1 MHRILLSYG
10 TGNSDRRV
18 REKDERQNYNAFW
31 FCFFF
36 CTTSKSLMDMEKQ
49 KGDGLQGD
57 CRPLLPWSWLLLTA
71 FSVLIKMTNIISF
84 TNISAAEWEKSFVFA
99 SLAHP
104 AFEWCCAT
112 GKMLGSKE
120 LLSVPGNVLQGFKLI
135 IKNPSSLII
144 ILCTLASS
152 SQFMWNVNEKNEARN
167 FLSHMSVQQ
176 EKFAS
181 LRSSFLT
188 VAAAVE
194 HFTFYDWSAASVTL
208 EIAHRESCL
217 TLLQTR
223 NEVAIFHFDSI
234 RGCAASVK
242 QQRAS
247 QFAHIRLHSLSWRV
261 LINVN
266 WNEFLGSRS
275 SSSDFL
281 SGHCL

>member
-1 MHRILLSYG
+1 
-10 TGNSDRRV
+10 
-18 REKDERQNYNAFW
+18 
-31 FCFFF
+31 
-36 CTTSKSLMDMEKQ
+36 MDMEKQ

-152 SQFMWNVNEKNEARN
+152 SHFMWNVNEKNEARN
-167 FLSHMSVQQ
+167 FLSHMSVDAAG
-176 EKFAS
+176 KVCFAS
-181 LRSSFLT
+181 LVISHSRRCRWAFHILWLICCECDTWDSTSRKLL
-188 VAAAVE
+188 
-194 HFTFYDWSAASVTL
+194 DSAAD
-208 EIAHRESCL
+208 A
-217 TLLQTR
+217 
-223 NEVAIFHFDSI
+223 
-234 RGCAASVK
+234 
-242 QQRAS
+242 
-247 QFAHIRLHSLSWRV
+247 
-261 LINVN
+261 
-266 WNEFLGSRS
+266 
-275 SSSDFL
+275 
-281 SGHCL
+281 